1 MNYLKRTTNQVIAI
15 IASVILIF
23 GLGSCEQE
31 VEQQEDRTIRMV
43 YANWSEGVAMT
54 HLTAE
59 ILEQHLGYTVDL
71 KMTDV
76 ESVFKH
82 LSQGEYDVFVD
93 AWLPVTHNAYLEQYG
108 NELDD
113 LGINVE
119 KVQTGLVVPDYVNIN
134 TISELD
140 ALADTI
146 YGIGA
151 GAGVMEGT
159 KQAIKVYNLSAHLK
173 TGNEQSMTTK
183 LMEAVKR
190 REPVVITGWTP
201 HWMSNRLNLK
211 FLEDPQNVYG
221 DSEQIHT
228 IARDEFTNDHP
239 YAALFF
245 ERFELNEKQLGSLM
259 DELQAFPNNERRAV
273 RNWMDENEILINKWI
288 RGLEPQREKIM

>member
-259 DELQAFPNNERRAV
+259 DELQAFPNNERRAI

>member
-140 ALADTI
+140 AVADTI

-211 FLEDPQNVYG
+211 FLEDSQNVYG